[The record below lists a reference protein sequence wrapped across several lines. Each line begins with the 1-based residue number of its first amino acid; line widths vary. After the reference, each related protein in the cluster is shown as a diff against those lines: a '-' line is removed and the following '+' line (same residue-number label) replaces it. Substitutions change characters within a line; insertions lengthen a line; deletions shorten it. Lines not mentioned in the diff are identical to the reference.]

1 MATEEDAVG
10 TGAIGTMVAV
20 LALAVVVIGLAVT
33 ALVRTEQ
40 SDLNATRETGAN
52 LRPIRELRAAHLA
65 ELTAGPAF
73 IDKAQGVVSVP
84 IDRAMELVV
93 GEARTR
99 QQAGLNVP
107 TAPIDAGTT
116 APSASVEPAAPAPAA
131 LGAGAP
137 PATDAVAPETAKPDT
152 AKAETSAA
160 PTLADKPAA
169 PKKEVAAPPS
179 PQGHAP

>member
-52 LRPIRELRAAHLA
+52 LRPIRELRAAQLA
-65 ELTAGPAF
+65 DLTAGPAF
-73 IDKAQGVVSVP
+73 IDKVHGIVSIP
-84 IDRAMELVV
+84 IDRAMELAV
-93 GEARTR
+93 GEARSR
-99 QQAGLNVP
+99 QQAGQNVP
-107 TAPIDAGTT
+107 ATPAETT
-116 APSASVEPAAPAPAA
+116 GAVAAPSASGAPAVLPDGAQPAP
-131 LGAGAP
+131 GP
-137 PATDAVAPETAKPDT
+137 SATAPESAKPDT
-152 AKAETSAA
+152 AKSETSPA

-169 PKKEVAAPPS
+169 PKKEVVAPPS